1 MITKHVIVFNVIFM
15 TCQDKFVTKL
25 NKIYSHYG
33 AVLLKVHFLTM
44 ILTLMKLMQK
54 KFVLHKIPNDING
67 VLQCRQMYEAPWL
80 NQLSVTRR
88 NCEFPVKIFAKN
100 LQRLKM
106 HNVSGAIPMKTHQN
120 HGYLPW
126 ELRYTFLTTGQ
137 DCARQYSSPI
147 CENGYIFDF
156 RISMTPGQG
165 KVRGIVCDENQD
177 GTTMFSVKNIRLT
190 RGKQTL

>member
-67 VLQCRQMYEAPWL
+67 VLQCRQMYEAP
-80 NQLSVTRR
+80 
-88 NCEFPVKIFAKN
+88 
-100 LQRLKM
+100 
-106 HNVSGAIPMKTHQN
+106 
-120 HGYLPW
+120 
-126 ELRYTFLTTGQ
+126 
-137 DCARQYSSPI
+137 
-147 CENGYIFDF
+147 
-156 RISMTPGQG
+156 
-165 KVRGIVCDENQD
+165 
-177 GTTMFSVKNIRLT
+177 
-190 RGKQTL
+190 